1 MKKIILVV
9 LALVSLT
16 SCEKEILTK
25 RSYKVISPKPNQ
37 KFAQGDKVSFQ
48 LENKKS
54 VVADSI
60 VYYIDNDRIAK
71 MDKETYDFTL
81 SNKKVGMHNL
91 KAKIYQDDKM
101 IAFAVAVIEL
111 PKQAPKVYNYKI
123 IKEYPHDRYAYTQGL
138 EFHDG
143 ILYESTGQRGQSSLR
158 KVNLADGKVIQ
169 RIDLDSKYFGEGL
182 TVLNDKIYQLTW
194 QSGIGFVY
202 NKETLKKEK
211 EFRYKYSTEGW
222 GLCND
227 GTNIYKTDGTNA
239 IWTLDPNTLAEKSMI
254 SVATNQNIIPR
265 LNELEWVDGKI
276 YANIYQKDA
285 LVVVDPKTGIV
296 EKVMN
301 LTGLKSKV
309 LQHNQ
314 LDVLNGIAYNPENKH
329 FYITGKNWNKL
340 FEIEFV
346 AQEQ

>member
-1 MKKIILVV
+1 MKKYILLLLSV
-9 LALVSLT
+9 LSLT
-16 SCEKEILTK
+16 SCEKALLSK

-37 KFAQGDKVSFQ
+37 KFKQGDTATFT
-48 LENKKS
+48 LENNKG
-54 VVADSI
+54 VEADSI
-60 VYYIDNDRIAK
+60 VYYIDNDRIAQSN
-71 MDKETYDFTL
+71 KETFSFKLD
-81 SNKKVGMHNL
+81 NEKVGLHNL
-91 KAKIYQDDKM
+91 KAKIYQNDKM

-111 PKQAPKVYNYKI
+111 PKQAPEVYTYKI

-143 ILYESTGQRGQSSLR
+143 ILYESTGQRGQSTLR
-158 KVNLADGKVIQ
+158 KVSLEDGKVLQ
-169 RIDLDSKYFGEGL
+169 KIDLDKKYFGEGL

-202 NKETLKKEK
+202 NKETFEKKQT
-211 EFRYKYSTEGW
+211 FNYKHSTEGW

-254 SVATNQNIIPR
+254 SVATNTAIIPR

-285 LVVVDPKTGIV
+285 IVVVDPKTGIV
-296 EKVMN
+296 EGVLN
-301 LTGLKSKV
+301 LKGLKEKV

-314 LDVLNGIAYNPENKH
+314 LDVLNGIAHNPTNNH
-329 FYITGKNWNKL
+329 FYITGKNWSKL

-346 AQEQ
+346 RN

>member
-1 MKKIILVV
+1 MKKLILFTLIVITFS
-9 LALVSLT
+9 A
-16 SCEKEILTK
+16 CEKKELTK
-25 RSYKVISPKPNQ
+25 RSYKVISPTHHQ
-37 KFAQGDKVSFQ
+37 KFKQGDKVSFK
-48 LENKKS
+48 LENSKG
-54 VVADSI
+54 VEADSI
-60 VYYIDNDRIAK
+60 VYYIDNDRISK
-71 MDKETYDFTL
+71 KDKDTFEFEL
-81 SNKKVGMHNL
+81 NNPKVGLHNL
-91 KAKIYQDDKM
+91 KAKIYQGDKM
-101 IAFAVAVIEL
+101 IVFAVAVIEL
-111 PKQAPKVYNYKI
+111 AKNAPEIYNYKI

-158 KVNLADGKVIQ
+158 KVKLENGTIIQ
-169 RIDLDSKYFGEGL
+169 KIALEDKYFGEGL

-194 QSGIGFVY
+194 QSGIGFIY
-202 NKETLKKEK
+202 NKETLKKEG
-211 EFRYKYSTEGW
+211 EFKYKHSVEGW

-239 IWTLDPNTLAEKSMI
+239 IWTLDPKTLAEKSMI
-254 SVATNQNIIPR
+254 SVATHTAIIPR
-265 LNELEWVDGKI
+265 LNEMEWIDGKI

-285 LVVVDPKTGIV
+285 LVVVDPKTGVV

-301 LTGLKSKV
+301 MQGLKSKV

-346 AQEQ
+346 K